1 MLVLI
6 GDRGYAIYVNEWFGP
21 GIFNIVV
28 CLRGYIGDLALAD
41 LEAIVL
47 SDYQFALAGK
57 KNEQLLAVLCAV
69 QAAGLAGR

>member
-6 GDRGYAIYVNEWFGP
+6 GDWSNAIYINEWFGA

-28 CLRGYIGDLALAD
+28 CLRGDIGDLALAN
-41 LEAIVL
+41 LKAIVL

-57 KNEQLLAVLCAV
+57 KNEQLLTVLCAV
-69 QAAGLAGR
+69 